1 MAPEYL
7 PNPNL
12 DPRLF
17 ATLGDVEKRVA
28 YEESAYARLRAD
40 KTGTTSL
47 TLISF
52 IEHRV
57 PKTPKRPRR

>member
-52 IEHRV
+52 IEH
-57 PKTPKRPRR
+57 